1 MAMETREL
9 ADKVRFERMTTEE
22 LRRAYVVDTLF
33 APGEVRLV
41 HWEPERTVIG
51 SAVPI
56 SQPLTLPCPAELRAS
71 TFNQRREMGVINVGE
86 PGAVTV
92 DGTRHALGKRDMIYV
107 GRGAQQVTFS
117 SDRADAPAL
126 FYLVSLAAH
135 AALPTTGIAQAEA
148 ETIALGTSA
157 NASERVL
164 RRYIHE
170 RGVKSCQL
178 VMGATDIQPGSVW
191 NTLPPHTHARR
202 TEIYL
207 YFDLDPSQAVFH
219 FMGPP
224 EATRSLV
231 LRNLQAVLSP
241 PWSVHF
247 GAGTTRYTFVWSM
260 GGENQSFED
269 MDGVE
274 IARLR

>member
-1 MAMETREL
+1 METREL
-9 ADKVRFERMTTEE
+9 ADKVRFARMTTEE
-22 LRRAYVVDTLF
+22 LRQAYVVETLF

-56 SQPLTLPCPAELRAS
+56 NVPLALPCPAELRAAS
-71 TFNQRREMGVINVGE
+71 FNQRRELGIVNLGE
-86 PGAVTV
+86 PGAVSV
-92 DGTRHALGKRDMIYV
+92 DGTQHALGKRDMLYV
-107 GRGAQQVTFS
+107 GRGAQHVFFS
-117 SDRADAPAL
+117 SANPEAPAL
-126 FYLVSLAAH
+126 FYLVSHAAH
-135 AALPTTGIAQAEA
+135 APFPTTRIAQAEA
-148 ETIALGTSA
+148 ETVALGTTTNS
-157 NASERVL
+157 SQRVL

-170 RGVKSCQL
+170 NGVKSCQL
-178 VMGATDIQPGSVW
+178 VMGATEILEGSVW
-191 NTLPPHTHARR
+191 NTLPPHTHTRR

-207 YFDLDPSQAVFH
+207 YFDLPPDAAVFH

-260 GGENQSFED
+260 GGENQAFAD

-274 IARLR
+274 VARLR